1 MKERNERREGMRNN
15 RKNRKLL
22 ICAAALLLAA
32 AMPMGEEAVVFA
44 EQGFSRVPNH
54 SAWDGTYYREDGQ
67 RVTVYDTDQDYV
79 FLSRADGYGQEI
91 VDILEFTN
99 AEKTQAV
106 SAASMDTSVVYTLSE
121 DTLSINSNTSDS
133 AYLLG
138 SYQRR
143 KNASSWRKAPDGT
156 DNYLDEE
163 GKILCSRMTPDG
175 WYVDSEGK
183 WAWQVGMMLIT
194 PGRYESMPAYSAREG
209 FETWSFSMYS
219 SEEASRPFNSL
230 DDRVEVGCVDYTAY
244 DRNMNPYYTKE
255 SLSVY
260 NSPRGYVIED
270 VSGQEFAWLYPS
282 IHGNDLMIQMYGTE
296 TYHTVRLVED
306 YSDFGG

>member
-143 KNASSWRKAPDGT
+143 KNASRWRKAPDGT

-230 DDRVEVGCVDYTAY
+230 DDRVEVGCVDYTVY